1 MRYKAINYEQLD
13 EIMLSQKINLVD
25 IRREQDFLV
34 AHIPGAEHASKD
46 DLASVG
52 ERFSKDEPLL
62 VYCYHGISS
71 QSVAQQLVDVGFRDV
86 YSLTGGFTV
95 WRSMNAKSSSTE

>member
-13 EIMLSQKINLVD
+13 EIMLSQKINLLD
-25 IRREQDFLV
+25 IRREEDFLV
-34 AHIPGAEHASKD
+34 AHIPGAYHADKENLMSIHD
-46 DLASVG
+46 T
-52 ERFSKDEPLL
+52 FSKEEPLL

-71 QSVAQQLVDVGFRDV
+71 QPIAQQLVDTGFKYV

-95 WRSMNAKSSSTE
+95 WRSVNAKSDKKE